1 MGPYSSAKDWVEE
14 LDIAEGLKRL
24 LIDAGLT
31 IESIVRLG
39 NREVSEMLHIDPYVG
54 TLIVDAAQKVIQER
68 HIQEK
73 GVISIK
79 PVKSIK

>member
-1 MGPYSSAKDWVEE
+1 MRPCSTAKDWVEE

-24 LIDAGLT
+24 LRDAGLT

-39 NREVSEMLHIDPYVG
+39 NREVSEMLHIDLYVG
-54 TLIVDAAQKVIQER
+54 TLIVDAAQKVIQKR
-68 HIQEK
+68 HIQEN

-79 PVKSIK
+79 PIKNIK